1 MTPEP
6 GSCEPES
13 GHGSLPPEAPPPPGL
28 IESAL
33 FTGLAWI
40 SVPLVAS
47 LALPFTTPTAA
58 LGIAITLGVGG
69 VALLGA
75 SRVLP
80 PQAERL
86 GLRGF
91 PLRRGL
97 PLLLLL
103 PTLVLTSEVDNLLRE
118 VAPPPD
124 AHEIAERTRER
135 VATGTP
141 LALTETLIVVAGLA
155 PIAEEWLFRGV
166 IQQGLVGRYG
176 APGGVLATSLLF
188 AVGHG
193 SPGISAAAWLA
204 VATSTFLTGLVLG
217 FVRLATGSLLAPML
231 LHAAMNAVGALAL
244 AFAEQAP
251 VPGFNAP
258 GATTPATW
266 LLPAAASVAFGLGA
280 LRSSLGASGRGE

>member
-166 IQQGLVGRYG
+166 IQQGLVARHG
-176 APGGVLATSLLF
+176 AVAGVVLTAVLF
-188 AVGHG
+188 GVGHG
-193 SPGISAAAWLA
+193 GPGISAQAWLA
-204 VATSTFLTGLVLG
+204 VATAGFATGVVLG
-217 FVRLATGSLLAPML
+217 VARAVTGSLLAPIL
-231 LHAAMNAVGALAL
+231 LHGALNALATAALAL
-244 AFAEQAP
+244 GERFP
-251 VPGFNAP
+251 VAGLNAP
-258 GATTPATW
+258 GAHVPAAW
-266 LLPAAASVAFGLGA
+266 LVASAASVALGLGL
-280 LRSSLGASGRGE
+280 LRGRS